1 MKYIHVEGC
10 IILSDFSVT
19 EYQHYLIEVKRYQ
32 LNDISASHSSVGEWA
47 LYTVLQ
53 EGHEIQSAKR

>member
-1 MKYIHVEGC
+1 MIPNKC
-10 IILSDFSVT
+10 
-19 EYQHYLIEVKRYQ
+19 
-32 LNDISASHSSVGEWA
+32 DISASDSSVGEWA

>member
-1 MKYIHVEGC
+1 MKYLEDFIS
-10 IILSDFSVT
+10 LSNFSIT
-19 EYQHYLIEVKRYQ
+19 EYQHYLIEVKWYQ

>member
-1 MKYIHVEGC
+1 MIPNKC
-10 IILSDFSVT
+10 
-19 EYQHYLIEVKRYQ
+19 
-32 LNDISASHSSVGEWA
+32 DISASHSSVGEWA